1 MKLGTHHFCCSG
13 KEKVGMA
20 NTKQNFILVPQIQVF
35 LKKKV
40 KYAVA
45 IVTLNG
51 RKHPCDLKMS
61 A

>member
-1 MKLGTHHFCCSG
+1 
-13 KEKVGMA
+13 MA
-20 NTKQNFILVPQIQVF
+20 NAKQNFILVPQIQVF